1 MKDQPPLS
9 TVMNKTELIK
19 AIAHLEQ
26 RSQREPLTI
35 NEVNRVVNRLLQL
48 MTQILTQPGSRV
60 EFENFAVF
68 EVYRIEVSKT
78 GILRR
83 GQTGAAGHASAIRHH
98 IRMKPSNALKQKLRA
113 NIAETKQTR

>member
-1 MKDQPPLS
+1 MKDQPPLP
-9 TVMNKTELIK
+9 TVMTKTELIK
-19 AIAHLEQ
+19 AIAQLEH
-26 RSQREPLTI
+26 RSQRNPLTI
-35 NEVNRVVNRLLQL
+35 NEVQPVVNRFLQL
-48 MTQILTQPGSRV
+48 MTQVLTRPGSRV

-68 EVYRIEVSKT
+68 EVYRLEVRNT

-83 GQTGAAGHASAIRHH
+83 GQTGAVERASAIRHQ